1 LQTVSFCSCHD
12 AEKIPAEAR
21 TVVISITSPGS
32 PPPHLEEGFAAA
44 LQLAFDDVSYP
55 MRGQDRNQMPIS
67 RSQVAEI
74 VAFLR
79 LWHGMPNGPTHLLVH
94 GETGLRRA
102 ATAIARFAAEY
113 LGLAHQQDFA
123 CAEPALLS
131 RLREMAGQQPDNP

>member
-1 LQTVSFCSCHD
+1 MLQTVSFCPRQD
-12 AEKIPAEAR
+12 AEQVPADAH

-32 PPPHLEEGFAAA
+32 SPANLGEGFASA

-55 MRGQDRNQMPIS
+55 MRGKERNQMPIS

-94 GETGLRRA
+94 SDAGLRRA
-102 ATAIARFAAEY
+102 AAVARFAADY

-123 CAEPALLS
+123 IADATLLS
-131 RLREMAGQQPDNP
+131 RLCEMAGLRPD